1 MKTNRF
7 FAIVIALLLAG
18 ASAQAQMKVGYTNVD
33 YVLSQLPDSKQIES
47 DLKTYRSQLENSLKA
62 KYSDFEG
69 KAKDYQANGEKMSEV
84 IRKDKEK
91 ELQNLQASIQEFEKN
106 SEESLQKKQQT
117 LLAPVLEKIQ
127 KAIKEVAKENGYT
140 YVFNSDAGYGTTP
153 ILLHAPEEDNVSNLV
168 LKKMG
173 VTPAPANANTSKAS
187 PSTGGAPKSPSAGST
202 PKKK

>member
-7 FAIVIALLLAG
+7 FAIVTVLLLAG

-33 YVLSQLPDSKQIES
+33 YVLSQLPDSKQIEA

-62 KYSDFEG
+62 KYQDFEA

-117 LLAPVLEKIQ
+117 LLQPVLEKIQ
-127 KAIKEVAKENGYT
+127 KAIKEVARDNGYT

-153 ILLHAPEEDNVSNLV
+153 ILLHAPEEDNVSDLV

-173 VTPAPANANTSKAS
+173 VTPAAANANTSKA
-187 PSTGGAPKSPSAGST
+187 TPSAPANNNAI